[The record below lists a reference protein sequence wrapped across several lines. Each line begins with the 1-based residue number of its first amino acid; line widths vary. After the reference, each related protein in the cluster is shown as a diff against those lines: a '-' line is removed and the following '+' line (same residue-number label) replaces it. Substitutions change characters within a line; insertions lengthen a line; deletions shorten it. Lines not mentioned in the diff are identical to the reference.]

1 MPLDK
6 LFRIIGVLIMIFAF
20 ISGLY
25 VSVTV
30 EDGNWTSE
38 SSYSFKLGLFLIGAA
53 IYYLARKRST
63 K

>member
-6 LFRIIGVLIMIFAF
+6 LFRTLGALMMIFAL

-25 VSVTV
+25 VKIS
-30 EDGNWTSE
+30 SE
-38 SSYSFKLGLFLIGAA
+38 NGAWDIDSRYSFKLGLFLVGAA
-53 IYYLARKRST
+53 IYYLARKRTT

>member
-6 LFRIIGVLIMIFAF
+6 LFRTLGVLMMVFAF

-25 VSVTV
+25 VKITAENGAWDIDSR
-30 EDGNWTSE
+30 
-38 SSYSFKLGLFLIGAA
+38 YSFKIGLFLIGAA